1 MDCNDAQFYL
11 RLARP
16 GPDAP
21 EPDVAAALDR
31 HLASCPRCAADARR
45 LGAFDAAV
53 GSAMRAVEVP
63 VGLRSKLIADLSARR
78 GAVLR
83 RKAYRGLAVAASAL
97 LAVGLAVGAF
107 TASRP
112 AFDPD
117 ERALKADERATPRG
131 AEAAVRDWLAD
142 QGLPA
147 HLPAAFD
154 YGLLVTFGTEPVQG
168 ADVPAV
174 VFRDKAGT
182 GTAKVYALRPSQF
195 RLKDLRPAQASGWQL
210 HVYPEDRTTG
220 VVFVV
225 LYTGDSL
232 APFLRN
238 DPRT

>member
-16 GPDAP
+16 GLDAP

-31 HLASCPRCAADARR
+31 HLAGCPGCAADARR
-45 LGAFDAAV
+45 LAAFDAAV

-63 VGLRSKLIADLSARR
+63 VGLRSKLVADLSARR

-83 RKAYRGLAVAASAL
+83 RRAYRVAAVAASAL

-112 AFDPD
+112 TFDPD
-117 ERALKADERATPRG
+117 ERALRADEQATVPG
-131 AEAAVRDWLAD
+131 AEAAVRDWLTD

-147 HLPAAFD
+147 RLPAPFD
-154 YGLLVTFGTEPVQG
+154 YGLLVMFGTEPVQG
-168 ADVPAV
+168 RDVPVV
-174 VFRDKAGT
+174 VFRDRVGT

-195 RLKDLRPAQASGWQL
+195 KLKDVRPAQASGWQL
-210 HVYPEDRTTG
+210 QVLPEDRSTG
-220 VVFVV
+220 VAFVV
-225 LYTGDSL
+225 LFTGDSL
-232 APFLRN
+232 APFLHT
-238 DPRT
+238 DPGA